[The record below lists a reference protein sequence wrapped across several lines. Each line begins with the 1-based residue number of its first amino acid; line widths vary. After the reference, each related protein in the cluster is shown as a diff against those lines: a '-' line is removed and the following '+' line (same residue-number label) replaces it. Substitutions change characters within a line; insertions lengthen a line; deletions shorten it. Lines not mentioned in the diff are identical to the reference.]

1 MKKVIICALY
11 LTMCTLGT
19 YAQNTWEMTESEKLE
34 MAKKQQ
40 KKAKQAVVDIDPKYA
55 PGQVPV
61 VDGKVVFETT
71 INAPGKTKKQI
82 MDIIAAYLEEMTN
95 EPNQI
100 DNDNNTKIS
109 QVLMNDKEK
118 GTIVA
123 RFYEYLVFKNAFLSL
138 DRTDFDFYISA
149 DCSDGKAVIKMFRMR
164 YIYEQSRQGGFN
176 SPAEEIITDDF
187 AFNKKKTKL
196 SRMYGKFRK
205 KTIDR
210 KNYIFNQFEQKLK

>member
-1 MKKVIICALY
+1 MKKIVICALY

-34 MAKKQQ
+34 LAKKQQ
-40 KKAKQAVVDIDPKYA
+40 KKAKQAVVEIEAKYA

-71 INAPGKTKKQI
+71 IDASGKTKQQI
-82 MDIIAAYLEEMTN
+82 MDIVAAYLEEMTN

-100 DNDNNTKIS
+100 DNENSTKIS
-109 QVLMNDKEK
+109 QVLANDKEK

-164 YIYEQSRQGGFN
+164 YIYEQNRQGGFN

-210 KNYIFNQFEQKLK
+210 KNYIFSQFEQKLK